1 MNDRSMLTVRALA
14 YYLFARHRP
23 GRELQEPFLQRLAE
37 EVLSLSAPVEGCE
50 LWEEVRRQLLADR
63 SRIIPYDLGAGHGG
77 RKGAPRPR
85 TIRNIA
91 RHSSGTPRY
100 HRLLCRLSRFAKP
113 AVILELGTALGL
125 GTLAL
130 ALGAPRAR
138 IITIEGDPALAAR
151 AEEML
156 TRQLP
161 GREIRVLRG
170 AFGEVLPPLLEKTGP
185 LDLLFL
191 DGHHEEKATLRYY
204 SMLLPHLHTRSVA
217 VMDDIHWS
225 KGMLNAWNVLRKH
238 EKTSLSVNIFRMG
251 ILFFDPALPR
261 QTVTLRY

>member
-1 MNDRSMLTVRALA
+1 MLTGKALA
-14 YYLFARHRP
+14 YYLFARHCP
-23 GRELQEPFLQRLAE
+23 GQRSQEPFLQHLAE
-37 EVLSLSAPVEGCE
+37 KVFSSSAPGEGCE
-50 LWEEVRRQLLADR
+50 LLEEVRRQLLADK
-63 SRIIPYDLGAGHGG
+63 SRITPYDLGAGHGG
-77 RKGAPRPR
+77 RKGLPRPR
-85 TIRNIA
+85 TIRHIT
-91 RHSSGTPRY
+91 RHSSGAPRY
-100 HRLLCRLSRFAKP
+100 HRLLCRLSRFVDP
-113 AVILELGTALGL
+113 ALILELGTALGL

-138 IITIEGDPALAAR
+138 LLTIEGDPALAAR

-170 AFGEVLPPLLEKTGP
+170 AFDEVLPPLLEKTGP

-191 DGHHEEKATLRYY
+191 DGHHEEEATLRYY

-217 VMDDIHWS
+217 VIDDIHWS
-225 KGMLNAWNVLRKH
+225 KGMLNAWNALRKH
-238 EKTSLSVNIFRMG
+238 EKTSLSINIFRMG
-251 ILFFDPALPR
+251 ILFFDPALPK